1 MVCGRVLRTTRR
13 AADTSP
19 DVLSFGDCQ
28 DATWVRTT
36 LGITPGRASTLRARG
51 MARSSFEMRRP
62 VSLPR
67 LTVHGGVTRAGLVV
81 DSDEGAGRRPR
92 DQTCAAIRG
101 SRSPGN
107 S

>member
-28 DATWVRTT
+28 DATEVRTT

-62 VSLPR
+62 VALPR
-67 LTVHGGVTRAGLVV
+67 LAVHGGVTRAVLLWTATKVRAGGLEIRLV
-81 DSDEGAGRRPR
+81 PR
-92 DQTCAAIRG
+92 FAA
-101 SRSPGN
+101 
-107 S
+107 